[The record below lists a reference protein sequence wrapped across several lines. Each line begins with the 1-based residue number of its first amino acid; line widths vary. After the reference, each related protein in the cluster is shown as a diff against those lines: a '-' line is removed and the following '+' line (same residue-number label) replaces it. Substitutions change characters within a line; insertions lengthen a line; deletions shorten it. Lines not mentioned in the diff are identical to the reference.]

1 MSHSMPESPPPSF
14 DRTSLRK
21 VTGVQFLLRGLAIS
35 LPPILT
41 VVILLWVGKGINDYL
56 IHPTTTLVR
65 YSIATLANQ
74 ARPIDQFVTWDRLPA
89 IDYCGRDYRITP
101 DLKER
106 LVQQYQSRADRKIDP
121 DEFASAEA
129 DQIYVPMAQA
139 AVPYTDFREVAA
151 RLRPLEMPT
160 TAIGSPTGWVTKR
173 YFQSLFHLSVVAI
186 AILIVALYF
195 LGRFVTARIG
205 AWMVHKFETTVL
217 GRLPLVS
224 TVYSSVKQV
233 TDFFFTERTVD
244 YNQVVAVE
252 YPRKGIW
259 SLAFVTGDGMLDIA
273 AAAGEPMVTV
283 LIPTS
288 PMPMTGYTMT
298 IPRSEVIEMNLTVDQ
313 AFQFCIS
320 CGVLVPPQQIVTPD
334 LLQLELSRRL
344 TGGRKSGSDAA
355 APTSGGGLPAGGTVL
370 PTPVADATTADR
382 RDGET
387 S

>member
-160 TAIGSPTGWVTKR
+160 TAIGMYMELVATR
-173 YFQSLFHLSVVAI
+173 YFRRLFHFSVVAHGLLVCE
-186 AILIVALYF
+186 ASDRFLLYREDCR
-195 LGRFVTARIG
+195 LQSGRC
-205 AWMVHKFETTVL
+205 
-217 GRLPLVS
+217 GRVS
-224 TVYSSVKQV
+224 TEGNLVAGVCHRGWNARHCRGCW
-233 TDFFFTERTVD
+233 RT
-244 YNQVVAVE
+244 N
-252 YPRKGIW
+252 GHG
-259 SLAFVTGDGMLDIA
+259 SH
-273 AAAGEPMVTV
+273 
-283 LIPTS
+283 S
-288 PMPMTGYTMT
+288 
-298 IPRSEVIEMNLTVDQ
+298 NLTD
-313 AFQFCIS
+313 ADDGIHDDD
-320 CGVLVPPQQIVTPD
+320 PP
-334 LLQLELSRRL
+334 
-344 TGGRKSGSDAA
+344 K
-355 APTSGGGLPAGGTVL
+355 
-370 PTPVADATTADR
+370 
-382 RDGET
+382 
-387 S
+387 